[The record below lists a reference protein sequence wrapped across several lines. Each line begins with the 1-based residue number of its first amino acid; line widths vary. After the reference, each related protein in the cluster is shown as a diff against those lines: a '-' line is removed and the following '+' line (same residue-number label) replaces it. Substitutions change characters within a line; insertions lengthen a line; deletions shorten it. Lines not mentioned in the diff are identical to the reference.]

1 MPLLDPVDAALAA
14 ALGVP
19 DPDAGQDELVT
30 IDQLAQDA
38 EVPVAVLEAIEREGL
53 LVARDGAVEAGD
65 ARFAAS
71 DAPTVRAAM
80 AMLQTGLPLA
90 EFLDLARRA
99 DRQLRELADEA
110 VETFLLY
117 VRDPVR
123 GTQGTSPE
131 AAESLVDAFQ
141 RMLPATRDLVGGHF
155 QALVVAAARERLAA
169 VVDHAD
175 IDPAVVDHAD
185 ADGID
190 GGQGDDAVAGP
201 HDDLR

>member
-99 DRQLRELADEA
+99 DRALRDLAEQA

-123 GTQGTSPE
+123 GTADDPD
-131 AAESLVDAFQ
+131 AAATELVAAFD
-141 RMLPATRDLVGGHF
+141 RMLPAVRGLVGGHF
-155 QALVVAAARERLAA
+155 EALLLAEARARLAEALQDANDPRDAAA
-169 VVDHAD
+169 DHR
-175 IDPAVVDHAD
+175 HD
-185 ADGID
+185 A
-190 GGQGDDAVAGP
+190 
-201 HDDLR
+201 